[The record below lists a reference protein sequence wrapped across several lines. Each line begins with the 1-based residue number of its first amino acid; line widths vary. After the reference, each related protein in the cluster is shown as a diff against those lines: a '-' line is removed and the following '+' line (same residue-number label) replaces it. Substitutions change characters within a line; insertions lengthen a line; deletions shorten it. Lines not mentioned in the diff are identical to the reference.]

1 MLDARPAT
9 AATIPC
15 PFSLSNPA
23 KLLPPTI
30 KHLQENMSM
39 RLTSLLIASLFLAIT
54 PSFADGFKKTDLPAG
69 EYEYL
74 GTTDNS
80 KTTTFVVLS
89 DGTAT
94 IKAKSW
100 VQKTDRFPLSA
111 LKPGLYKRLHFKGH
125 NNKPEDNNPDAD
137 RFEILADG
145 TLKLDSSIEDGPSPF
160 LPNTQIS
167 ATNVPQ

>member
-1 MLDARPAT
+1 
-9 AATIPC
+9 
-15 PFSLSNPA
+15 
-23 KLLPPTI
+23 
-30 KHLQENMSM
+30 M

-54 PSFADGFKKTDLPAG
+54 PSFADGLKRTDLPAG

-74 GTTDNS
+74 GTTDTTNT

-89 DGTAT
+89 DGTAM
-94 IKAKSW
+94 IKARSW
-100 VQKTDRFPLSA
+100 VQKADRCPLSA
-111 LKPGLYKRLHFKGH
+111 LKPGLYRRLHFKTQ
-125 NNKPEDNNPDAD
+125 NNNPDAD

-167 ATNVPQ
+167 ATSIPQ